1 MGAPTRPTRSMDE
14 FMTFINS
21 NEAIEK
27 NFDYLLYGLDVN
39 VDQLKGLDSYTT
51 ENDERMLE
59 ILKDLKNKQG
69 GH

>member
-1 MGAPTRPTRSMDE
+1 MGAPTRPTRCMDD

-51 ENDERMLE
+51 
-59 ILKDLKNKQG
+59 
-69 GH
+69 